1 MQSDKKKSMGAARWS
16 VSSSAMKTPT
26 RPRFTIGGTQI
37 SSSSKTN
44 VGSRGQ
50 ARFSISGAVPASVR
64 RHSAFRSITCA
75 VKDTRPLSSKE
86 YQNEM
91 IRKIYDFL
99 LQHDGE
105 NCVPERV
112 IRSPTKQDFIYMF
125 ESIYQHLSPNL
136 QIRNVHEEVPAIFR
150 ELGYPTAIR
159 PSTMQTIGASH
170 TWPNLLGALTWLIE
184 VVEYKYSWLNAGF
197 KDYQRNR
204 NAVNNEGF
212 FDDKIRTL
220 RTWCEEQEDFDAQ
233 QDVIQAAL
241 EQIKEE
247 CAELEANKGSL
258 ESLRE
263 DIAQLDDDISK
274 ATHYKEETE
283 RDVNRLA
290 EENVCLQMVPLTIFC
305 VAKTMSEGQSRL
317 AELEELAKVQEESSG
332 LGSNEARELMAEFEQ
347 NKLTMRKLKDEL
359 DCLCKQHWLAVPKS
373 KRAFAEQH
381 DRYHKLMLSI
391 KNFDNFA
398 HCEDAFMMDDNV
410 EDERALRAAVSN
422 VKALVETIE
431 TGFVQRKW
439 DMAQVIR
446 QFTFELEPIKQEYN
460 VVCGKLRQRQRM
472 ESRADRQRERDRE
485 DWNKDLMAAE
495 ADLARLENEK
505 DVLED
510 KRHEIDSLKRD
521 VERQKAANL
530 DQSKLLAEKQSKIS
544 EEVSSRFH
552 LIVSDLD
559 KMNEARDW
567 MMRTMKGLCDIKF
580 PTDEGFLED

>member
-1 MQSDKKKSMGAARWS
+1 
-16 VSSSAMKTPT
+16 
-26 RPRFTIGGTQI
+26 
-37 SSSSKTN
+37 
-44 VGSRGQ
+44 
-50 ARFSISGAVPASVR
+50 
-64 RHSAFRSITCA
+64 
-75 VKDTRPLSSKE
+75 
-86 YQNEM
+86 M

-184 VVEYKYSWLNAGF
+184 VVELSNPLQGQAGQNLLLGGDDSDGALKAYKYSWLNAGF

-290 EENVCLQMVPLTIFC
+290 EENNVVQRELEG

>member
-1 MQSDKKKSMGAARWS
+1 
-16 VSSSAMKTPT
+16 
-26 RPRFTIGGTQI
+26 
-37 SSSSKTN
+37 
-44 VGSRGQ
+44 
-50 ARFSISGAVPASVR
+50 
-64 RHSAFRSITCA
+64 
-75 VKDTRPLSSKE
+75 
-86 YQNEM
+86 M

-136 QIRNVHEEVPAIFR
+136 QIKNVHEECSKNRRVEIVDIMLTFYLLPSVIFHGKVPAIFR

-184 VVEYKYSWLNAGF
+184 VVE
-197 KDYQRNR
+197 
-204 NAVNNEGF
+204 
-212 FDDKIRTL
+212 
-220 RTWCEEQEDFDAQ
+220 
-233 QDVIQAAL
+233 
-241 EQIKEE
+241 
-247 CAELEANKGSL
+247 KGSL

-290 EENVCLQMVPLTIFC
+290 EENNVVQKELEG

-317 AELEELAKVQEESSG
+317 AELEELTKVQEESTG
-332 LGSNEARELMAEFEQ
+332 LRSNEARELMAEFDQ
-347 NKLTMRKLKDEL
+347 APYFDIRNKLTMRKLKDEL
-359 DCLCKQHWLAVPKS
+359 DYLCKQHWLAVPKS

-391 KNFDNFA
+391 KNFHNFA

-410 EDERALRAAVSN
+410 EDERALHAAVSN
-422 VKALVETIE
+422 VKALLGAIE

-446 QFTFELEPIKQEYN
+446 QSIFELEPIKQEYN
-460 VVCGKLRQRQRM
+460 VVCGKFRQRQRM

-495 ADLARLENEK
+495 AD
-505 DVLED
+505 
-510 KRHEIDSLKRD
+510 
-521 VERQKAANL
+521 
-530 DQSKLLAEKQSKIS
+530 LAEKQSKIS

-567 MMRTMKGLCDIKF
+567 MMRTMKGFCDIKF
-580 PTDEGFLED
+580 PTDEGLLED